1 MRSLDASF
9 ALRSRAIQTLLHY
22 PRYLTRRLTTRPGF
36 TLTVVLT
43 LALGIGATTAVFSL
57 VEGILL
63 RPLPFNNPDR
73 LVLLGDHL
81 GNGPNTPV
89 TAREIAAYSNATRA
103 FASSGAFVSSTYELS
118 GGAMPETVGAA
129 RLTAGVFATLG
140 VQPILGRVFTPR
152 EEDAHQPLAV
162 IGYALWANRYH
173 RDPHILGSSIVLDRE
188 PYSIIGVMPR
198 SFEFPLQ
205 AGQLNQ
211 SQLWVP
217 MSLTDD
223 ELSVQNM
230 GFWGYQM
237 VARVKDGVT
246 LQQGAEDANRV
257 SRQIMSGFPPAMSS
271 IRIRGDVTPLR
282 EQSVAEARPMLRI
295 LFLAVSIVLVIA
307 CVNVAGLLLVRAI
320 RQRRE
325 YAIRLALGASSSVI
339 VGESVLEGLLLS
351 LGGGLLGLAFAAA
364 AIRTTLHLLPESM
377 PRVNSISMD
386 AGVAAFAL
394 LLSLT
399 TGALCSLSPAFAA
412 LRTNLAQS
420 LTVGIRT
427 GRSSA
432 GHTWLRSAL
441 VVSEI
446 AVALV
451 LLNLSGVFLR
461 SFQKMRAVD
470 PGFRPDHVLV
480 AGFQL
485 PLKQYA
491 TEVSV
496 DAFDRTLIDRIGSK
510 PGIVAAGIANSLPGP
525 GFSGLA
531 TYTIDGEPA
540 EGWKLKFAPFAT
552 TYGDY
557 FRTMGIPLLDGR
569 AFTMED
575 RPDMPLVVIVNQSMA
590 RHCWPGQRAVGKRV
604 HVGNPHKGL
613 PWATV
618 VGVVAD
624 TKLGSRDQPSS
635 DQWYIPAQ
643 QPATLYGAR
652 FTGTLTSAAS
662 GYIAL
667 RSVVPPE
674 QMIQTL
680 RSACTGI
687 DPRLALYEVHP
698 MAEVMS
704 NVEVSRRFNTGLITG
719 FAMAALLLALTG
731 IYAVVAFST
740 SIRAEEIAIRMALG
754 AQRASIARLV
764 LIAGARMALV
774 GCGFGVL
781 GSLSLSGLVGSFLF
795 GVSATDPL
803 IYMASVMMMM
813 LIAVLASALPAFRAA
828 SANPID
834 ALR

>member
-1 MRSLDASF
+1 MP
-9 ALRSRAIQTLLHY
+9 HH
-22 PRYLTRRLTTRPGF
+22 PRYLIRRLTTSPGF

-89 TAREIAAYSNATRA
+89 TAREIAAYSNASTA
-103 FASSGAFVSSTYELS
+103 FSSLGAFVTSTYEVS
-118 GGAMPETVGAA
+118 GGATPETVGAA
-129 RLTAGVFATLG
+129 RLTAGVFKTLG
-140 VQPILGRVFTPR
+140 VPPILGRVFTPQ

-162 IGYALWANRYH
+162 IGYPLWLSRYH
-173 RDPHILGSSIVLDRE
+173 GDPGVLGSSIVLDRE
-188 PYSIIGVMPR
+188 TYSIIGVMPR
-198 SFEFPLQ
+198 GFEFPLQ

-211 SQLWVP
+211 AQLWVP
-217 MSLTDD
+217 MSLTDE
-223 ELSVQNM
+223 ELSFQNM
-230 GFWGYQM
+230 GYWGYQM
-237 VARVKDGVT
+237 LARLKDGVT
-246 LQQGAEDANRV
+246 LQRGAEDANRV
-257 SRQIMSGFPPAMSS
+257 SRQIMSGFPPSMSS
-271 IRIRGDVTPLR
+271 IHIRGDVTPLL
-282 EQSVAEARPMLRI
+282 EQSVAETRPLLRI

-307 CVNVAGLLLVRAI
+307 CANVAGLLLVRAI

-325 YAIRLALGASSSVI
+325 YAVRLAVGASSKVI

-351 LGGGLLGLAFAAA
+351 LAGGLLGLAFAAA
-364 AIRTTLHLLPESM
+364 AIRATLHFLPDSM
-377 PRVNSISMD
+377 PRVNSISVD
-386 AGVAAFAL
+386 VSVAAFAL
-394 LLSLT
+394 LLSLA

-420 LTVGIRT
+420 LTEGTRT

-432 GHTWLRSAL
+432 RHTWLRSAL

-446 AVALV
+446 AIALV

-491 TEVSV
+491 TQVSV
-496 DAFDRTLIDRIGSK
+496 DAFDRALIDRLGNQ
-510 PGIVAAGIANSLPGP
+510 PGIAAAGIANSLPGP

-531 TYTIDGEPA
+531 TYTIEGEPA
-540 EGWKLKFAPFAT
+540 ERWKLKFAPFAT

-557 FRTMGIPLLDGR
+557 FRAMGIRLLDGR

-575 RPDMPLVVIVNQSMA
+575 RSDMPLVVIVNQSMA
-590 RHCWPGQRAVGKRV
+590 RHCWPGQRAIGRRL
-604 HVGNPHKGL
+604 HVGNPHKGF

-635 DQWYIPAQ
+635 DQWYIPAE
-643 QPATLYGAR
+643 QPAILHGAK
-652 FTGTLTSAAS
+652 FSGILTSPGG
-662 GYIAL
+662 GYITI
-667 RSVVPPE
+667 RSVVPAE
-674 QMIQTL
+674 QMAGIL
-680 RSACTGI
+680 RSACAGI
-687 DPRLALYEVHP
+687 DPQLALYEVHP
-698 MAEVMS
+698 MSDVMS
-704 NVEVSRRFNTGLITG
+704 NVEASRRFNTGLITG
-719 FAMAALLLALTG
+719 FTLAALLLAITG
-731 IYAVVAFST
+731 IYAVVAFSASFRT
-740 SIRAEEIAIRMALG
+740 EEIAIRMALG
-754 AQRASIARLV
+754 AQRGGIARLV
-764 LIAGARMALV
+764 LTSGAKIALA
-774 GCGFGVL
+774 GCGFGL
-781 GSLSLSGLVGSFLF
+781 LASLSLSRLVSSFLF
-795 GVSATDPL
+795 DTSATDPL
-803 IYMASVMMMM
+803 IYTASVVMMV
-813 LIAVLASALPAFRAA
+813 LIALLASALPAFRAA